1 MTSIRSVPRNPRT
14 LSVRVRSALGVRRT
28 PFKRAAPLRIA
39 MSEYELFRHVAS
51 KAPNF
56 RWIVGHGQAQNTDT
70 RVPPGTWVVFLSRP
84 GHLLNYYP
92 FTHTI
97 FRNQILQRTEVTRKL
112 ALDQIP
118 PGRLPSLLLLPSSWK
133 LQIHGP
139 NDMMPNVHLE
149 LFDQTPLTT
158 NMIKYR
164 ASRLFNQMCGVTKT
178 SRTVSFPTNRGE
190 TTTVKNLVLQ
200 HGKGIYFVVA
210 CRGTPGQNSSNLM
223 SRLRQN
229 TTSVRGGPQ
238 LSTPAANAT
247 GRTSQLRSMNALRTR
262 RQGTFKTYTSRRRS
276 VTRR

>member
-1 MTSIRSVPRNPRT
+1 MTSARSVPRTPRT
-14 LSVRVRSALGVRRT
+14 LSVRIRSALGVRRT

-56 RWIVGHGQAQNTDT
+56 RWIVGHGQSQNTDT

-84 GHLLNYYP
+84 GHLLNFRP
-92 FTHTI
+92 FTHKI
-97 FRNQILQRTEVTRKL
+97 FREQILQRTEVTRKL

-149 LFDQTPLTT
+149 LFDNSPLTA
-158 NMIKYR
+158 NIPKYIK
-164 ASRLFNQMCGVTKT
+164 SRLFGRMCGVTKT
-178 SRTVSFPTNRGE
+178 SRIFSSPTNRGE

-200 HGKGIYFVVA
+200 HGRGIYFVVA
-210 CRGTPGQNSSNLM
+210 CRGTPGQNSSNLE
-223 SRLRQN
+223 SRMIQN
-229 TTSVRGGPQ
+229 TTSARGGIQ
-238 LSTPAANAT
+238 LSTPATNTT
-247 GRTSQLRSMNALRTR
+247 GRASQLRRMNALRTR

-276 VTRR
+276 ATR